1 MVSIRKG
8 PQERRCGTKRRDEEK
23 STTQEENRNS
33 RTLVDVTTNLDMTKT
48 MALVAGFMVA
58 GMGRR
63 KRHST
68 ISASPVAFNSFHD
81 SEFMR
86 VKG

>member
-58 GMGRR
+58 GIGGR
-63 KRHST
+63 KRYST
-68 ISASPVAFNSFHD
+68 ISTSPVAFNSFHD
-81 SEFMR
+81 SKFMR